1 MDPKAVCHKRRRAR
15 MITLMAMRLMPARR
29 DLPKVVAW
37 TLAFAL
43 SLTMW
48 AGLIALA
55 RALFALAF

>member
-1 MDPKAVCHKRRRAR
+1 

>member
-1 MDPKAVCHKRRRAR
+1 

-43 SLTMW
+43 SLAMW

-55 RALFALAF
+55 RTLFALAF